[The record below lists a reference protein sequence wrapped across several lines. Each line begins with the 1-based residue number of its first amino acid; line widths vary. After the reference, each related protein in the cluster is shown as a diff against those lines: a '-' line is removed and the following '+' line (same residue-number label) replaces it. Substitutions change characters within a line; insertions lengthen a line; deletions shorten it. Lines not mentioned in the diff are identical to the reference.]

1 MITRTIQIKAFD
13 DVKNLNQVATNQPFD
28 IDAGR
33 GRFIIDAKSLLGIYS
48 LDLSKPMEIILHSDD
63 EAEVKGFLDAIAYL
77 CI

>member
-1 MITRTIQIKAFD
+1 MIKRTIQIKTFD

-33 GRFIIDAKSLLGIYS
+33 GRFIIDAKSLGIYN
-48 LDLSKPMEIILHSDD
+48 LDLSKPIEITLHSDD
-63 EAEVKGFLDAIAYL
+63 EVEAKDFLDAIAYL

>member
-1 MITRTIQIKAFD
+1 MIKRTIQIKTFD

-33 GRFIIDAKSLLGIYS
+33 GRFIIDAKSLGIYN
-48 LDLSKPMEIILHSDD
+48 LDLSRPIEITLHSDD
-63 EAEVKGFLDAIAYL
+63 EVEAKDFLDAIAYL